1 MIHKSCT
8 LCPRRCGVDR
18 SVKIGCCGMHD
29 DIYVARAALHFW
41 EEPCISGTRG
51 SGTVFFSGC
60 SMKCIYCQNCDIAI
74 ENFGK
79 NISTEKLAQIFLN
92 LQNDGAHNINLVTPT
107 HYADKIIASVA
118 LAKKEGLCIPIVY
131 NSSGYE
137 NEDVILSLK
146 DTVDIF
152 MPDFKYWV
160 SDTAREY
167 SNCPDY
173 PTEVKKAIDAMYS
186 LCPEPLFDDEGIMQK
201 GVIVRHLL
209 LPGHV
214 YEAKK
219 ITEYIYHRY
228 SDKVYMS
235 LMSQYTPM
243 EKMKNHPLLGR
254 KVRKKEYQSLVDY
267 AIELGMENVYIQEG
281 EAADESFI
289 PPFTLEGV

>member
-1 MIHKSCT
+1 MISPECT
-8 LCPRRCGVDR
+8 LCPRNCRVDR
-18 SVKIGCCGMHD
+18 SIKIGYCAMPD
-29 DIYVARAALHFW
+29 DLYVARAALHFW
-41 EEPCISGTRG
+41 EEPCISGSCG

-60 SMKCIYCQNCDIAI
+60 PLKCVYCQNCDIAI

-79 NISTEKLAQIFLN
+79 KINTEDLARIFIN
-92 LQNDGAHNINLVTPT
+92 LQNSKAHNINLVTPT
-107 HYADKIIASVA
+107 HYTDKIIDSVS
-118 LAKKEGLCIPIVY
+118 LARKMGLCIPVVY
-131 NSSGYE
+131 NTSGYE
-137 NEDVILSLK
+137 KPETLLALK

-152 MPDFKYWV
+152 MPDFKYWF
-160 SDTAREY
+160 SDTAKEY

-173 PTEVKKAIDAMYS
+173 PEFAKTAIDTMVK
-186 LCPEPLFDDEGIMQK
+186 LCPETEFNKDGIMQR
-201 GVIVRHLL
+201 GVIIRHLL

-219 ITEYIYHRY
+219 IVEYIHRMY
-228 SDKVYMS
+228 ADKVYMS

-254 KVRKKEYQSLVDY
+254 KVKKKEYSKLVDY
-267 AIELGMENVYIQEG
+267 AIELGMENVYIQDG